1 MKDGHGQSHYCL
13 HGSDDTFQM
22 YIENAIKAGIDEI
35 SFTEHFPLPRRFEDP
50 SPQKYSSM

>member
-1 MKDGHGQSHYCL
+1 MKDGHVHSHYCL

-35 SFTEHFPLPRRFEDP
+35 SFTEHFLQMITKEYFH
-50 SPQKYSSM
+50 SNS